1 MQLYQ
6 QTELMFQE
14 SQGKYIQ
21 QNLGQL
27 GQYSEPTGINLQK
40 LSQELSN
47 VELAH
52 KDVKVKLETA
62 RAMCSYLAMMPGPMV
77 TVNNLKGIPQGSN
90 AVARMN
96 VWNALTLHLN
106 TLAMEIKR
114 SRIMSEL
121 ENTWTMDKLIKF
133 GKQIDVCLCTFRQ
146 FIEEANFAPVPEN
159 ASQKHYQDFLAAL
172 TDHVKKMI
180 FLPEQI
186 VTMKL

>member
-27 GQYSEPTGINLQK
+27 GHYSEPTGIKLQK

-52 KDVKVKLETA
+52 KDVKMKLETA
-62 RAMCSYLAMMPGPMV
+62 RAMCSYLTMMPGPIV

-90 AVARMN
+90 AIARMN

-106 TLAMEIKR
+106 TLAMEIK
-114 SRIMSEL
+114 
-121 ENTWTMDKLIKF
+121 
-133 GKQIDVCLCTFRQ
+133 
-146 FIEEANFAPVPEN
+146 
-159 ASQKHYQDFLAAL
+159 
-172 TDHVKKMI
+172 
-180 FLPEQI
+180 
-186 VTMKL
+186 